1 MTCSFLQ
8 SVRIIEYEI
17 IRFNKIVSQ
26 QKRVLFEQVKNF
38 DLAPSL
44 EPQHLTKLCVNK
56 IVHTQTKLFYTC
68 PPAQNIK
75 HNLGTFLLTC
85 TILLTFQI
93 FANFFQSI
101 RQPQGPGDTKL
112 KFCPCPF
119 FLWGAP
125 ACQPK
130 KKTCWGRF
138 VKVLF
143 GGEDLKS
150 KGRLFKVQNSNL
162 CNTYNYTSDQGLIN
176 LFIMPPNI

>member
-56 IVHTQTKLFYTC
+56 IVHTQTKLFYTY

-93 FANFFQSI
+93 FPNFFQSI
-101 RQPQGPGDTKL
+101 RQPSGPGRYKAKVL
-112 KFCPCPF
+112 SLPIF
-119 FLWGAP
+119 FVGSTGLLA
-125 ACQPK
+125 K

-150 KGRLFKVQNSNL
+150 KDRVFQSL
-162 CNTYNYTSDQGLIN
+162 
-176 LFIMPPNI
+176 